1 MTMVSKLF
9 SSRKFLIICIIV
21 NSLFILLIS
30 GFLLFRSS
38 KKTSVVA
45 ADTITHQDPSNSI
58 AYETEQSY
66 KNLISN
72 STYTSGDKKFDF
84 KSDNTFEGYFDK
96 KNTDVTDASYDI
108 AYDSDRHSGVIL
120 IRYKDSSVLYDIDI
134 DDEGTISLVS
144 DSDKNVKYRLKS

>member
-30 GFLLFRSS
+30 GFLLFR
-38 KKTSVVA
+38 
-45 ADTITHQDPSNSI
+45 THQDPSNSI

-134 DDEGTISLVS
+134 DDEGTILLVS